1 MLQISEYNE
10 TQLANMA
17 AVVGKS
23 VDDFLG
29 MLFEI
34 YQDEIDV
41 KEAEQ
46 ALKEQGGISLAEL
59 KAKYAL

>member
-1 MLQISEYNE
+1 MLQISKYHE
-10 TQLANMA
+10 TQLLNMSS
-17 AVVGKS
+17 VIGKS
-23 VDDFLG
+23 VDEFLD

-46 ALKEQGGISLAEL
+46 TLKEQGGLSLAEL
-59 KAKYAL
+59 KTKYDL

>member
-1 MLQISEYNE
+1 MIQISEYNE

-46 ALKEQGGISLAEL
+46 ALGVISNSSG
-59 KAKYAL
+59 

>member
-1 MLQISEYNE
+1 MIQISEYNE
-10 TQLANMA
+10 TQLANIA

-46 ALKEQGGISLAEL
+46 ALGVISNSSG
-59 KAKYAL
+59 